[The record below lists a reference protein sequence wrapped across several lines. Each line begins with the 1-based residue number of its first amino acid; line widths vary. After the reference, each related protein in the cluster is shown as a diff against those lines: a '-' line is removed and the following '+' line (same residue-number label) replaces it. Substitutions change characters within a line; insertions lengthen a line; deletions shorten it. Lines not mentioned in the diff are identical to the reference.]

1 MNISDKNHPH
11 HAVWREHV
19 QSVLDG
25 EPKVVQWKRPHDNAW
40 FDGAGMEKFGIAK
53 LAWLSD
59 LQYRIKPRTIIRT
72 ITYPEPMKEKPPTDV
87 VYWTINP
94 ASKTGIE
101 CVGRWLDDI
110 EDNIRFSRNMCFA
123 TEADAKAAAQA
134 IFGIES

>member
-25 EPKVVQWKRPHDNAW
+25 EPKVVQSRHDVNGYWEDFNMSEKGVCNAS
-40 FDGAGMEKFGIAK
+40 
-53 LAWLSD
+53 WLPEVE
-59 LQYRIKPRTIIRT
+59 YRIKPRTIIRT
-72 ITYPEPMKEKPPTDV
+72 ITYPEPMKVAPKRDQK
-87 VYWTINP
+87 YWFISAAGFN
-94 ASKTGIE
+94 GIDWTCWQNKKMDCE
-101 CVGRWLDDI
+101 IFERG
-110 EDNIRFSRNMCFA
+110 MCFA

>member
-25 EPKVVQWKRPHDNAW
+25 EPKVVQWRA
-40 FDGAGMEKFGIAK
+40 
-53 LAWLSD
+53 LSD
-59 LQYRIKPRTIIRT
+59 EPWLEMNVSNYGVATLSWFYDWQYRIKPRTITRT

-101 CVGRWLDDI
+101 YVGRWLDDI

-134 IFGIES
+134 IFGVES

>member
-25 EPKVVQWKRPHDNAW
+25 EPKVVQVKVECCEWEDLS
-40 FDGAGMEKFGIAK
+40 FCYAGVVDALWRETN
-53 LAWLSD
+53 
-59 LQYRIKPRTIIRT
+59 QYRIKPRTITRT
-72 ITYPEPMKEKPPTDV
+72 ITYPEPMKVAPKVGDV
-87 VYWTINP
+87 FWVVNLFSDVT
-94 ASKTGIE
+94 ASQSVWDGGKYD
-101 CVGRWLDDI
+101 RLWL
-110 EDNIRFSRNMCFA
+110 SRGMCFA

>member
-25 EPKVVQWKRPHDNAW
+25 EPKEVQWRDSENCEW
-40 FDGAGMEKFGIAK
+40 LGAPIDASGVVC
-53 LAWLSD
+53 LAWAISR
-59 LQYRIKPRTIIRT
+59 QYRIKPRTITRT
-72 ITYPEPMKEKPPTDV
+72 INYPEPMKVAPEFKTK
-87 VYWTINP
+87 YWFIN
-94 ASKTGIE
+94 AAGLYGIDLSTWME
-101 CVGRWLDDI
+101 NTMDFEVFKRG
-110 EDNIRFSRNMCFA
+110 MAFA